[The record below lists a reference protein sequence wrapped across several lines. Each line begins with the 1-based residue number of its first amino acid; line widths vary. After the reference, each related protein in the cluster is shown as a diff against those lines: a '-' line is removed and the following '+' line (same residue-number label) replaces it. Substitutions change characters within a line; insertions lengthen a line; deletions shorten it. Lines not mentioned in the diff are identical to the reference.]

1 MYGVLGSTGDID
13 KKIIN
18 KKIKQFEMLVST
30 RINHYDS

>member
-18 KKIKQFEMLVST
+18 KKIKQFEMW
-30 RINHYDS
+30 